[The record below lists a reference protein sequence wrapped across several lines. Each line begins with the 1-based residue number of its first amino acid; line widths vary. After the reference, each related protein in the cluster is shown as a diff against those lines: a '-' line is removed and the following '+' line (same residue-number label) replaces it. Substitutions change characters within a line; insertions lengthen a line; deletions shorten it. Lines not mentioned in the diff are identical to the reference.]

1 MFGTVSEALDN
12 VMKQNGPCHV
22 LVTGSI
28 HLVGSA
34 LAVLDPELIEPVIRI
49 PATLMPLQ
57 NKYSGF
63 QAVL

>member
-1 MFGTVSEALDN
+1 MSEALEF
-12 VMKQNGPCHV
+12 VAKKSGPCHV

-28 HLVGSA
+28 HLVGAA
-34 LAVLDPELIEPVIRI
+34 LSILDPDLTEPVIRI